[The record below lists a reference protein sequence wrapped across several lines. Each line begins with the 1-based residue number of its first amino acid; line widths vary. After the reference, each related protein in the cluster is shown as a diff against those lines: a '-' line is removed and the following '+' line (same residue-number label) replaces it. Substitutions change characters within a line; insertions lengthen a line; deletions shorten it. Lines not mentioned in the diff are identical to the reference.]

1 MSVQAK
7 TKPVVLVAEDDED
20 ILALVVF
27 DLEDEGYEVLTAR
40 NGKEAI
46 SLAFDRLPDLIL
58 LDVAMPGLDGY
69 EVTRR
74 LRAEES
80 TRGTPVVLLTAR
92 AQVRD
97 VILGFEAGANDYV
110 TKPFRPDELPHP
122 PARRPRAPLAIE
134 NRPGHPG
141 RGSAERAPPKGDFSG
156 GSYRFHTAF
165 APLLSTPVADD
176 VIDLAHRREKER
188 KWRAFTEC
196 GKRET
201 ARRWPGG

>member
-74 LRAEES
+74 LRADEL

-92 AQVRD
+92 AQVKD

-110 TKPFRPDELPHP
+110 TKPFRPDELRTRLH
-122 PARRPRAPLAIE
+122 AAL
-134 NRPGHPG
+134 G
-141 RGSAERAPPKGDFSG
+141 R
-156 GSYRFHTAF
+156 H
-165 APLLSTPVADD
+165 
-176 VIDLAHRREKER
+176 
-188 KWRAFTEC
+188 
-196 GKRET
+196 
-201 ARRWPGG
+201 

>member
-1 MSVQAK
+1 VSVQAK
-7 TKPVVLVAEDDED
+7 IKPVVLVAEDDED

-110 TKPFRPDELPHP
+110 TKPFRPDELRTRLH
-122 PARRPRAPLAIE
+122 AALGRR
-134 NRPGHPG
+134 
-141 RGSAERAPPKGDFSG
+141 
-156 GSYRFHTAF
+156 
-165 APLLSTPVADD
+165 
-176 VIDLAHRREKER
+176 
-188 KWRAFTEC
+188 
-196 GKRET
+196 
-201 ARRWPGG
+201 

>member
-74 LRAEES
+74 LRADES
-80 TRGTPVVLLTAR
+80 TRGIPVVLLTAR
-92 AQVRD
+92 AQVKD

-110 TKPFRPDELPHP
+110 TKPFRPDELRTRLH
-122 PARRPRAPLAIE
+122 AALGRR
-134 NRPGHPG
+134 
-141 RGSAERAPPKGDFSG
+141 
-156 GSYRFHTAF
+156 
-165 APLLSTPVADD
+165 
-176 VIDLAHRREKER
+176 
-188 KWRAFTEC
+188 
-196 GKRET
+196 
-201 ARRWPGG
+201 

>member
-40 NGKEAI
+40 DGKEAI
-46 SLAFDRLPDLIL
+46 RLAFERLPDLIL

-74 LRAEES
+74 LRADES

-92 AQVRD
+92 AQVKD

-110 TKPFRPDELPHP
+110 TKPFRPDELRTRLH
-122 PARRPRAPLAIE
+122 AALGRR
-134 NRPGHPG
+134 
-141 RGSAERAPPKGDFSG
+141 
-156 GSYRFHTAF
+156 
-165 APLLSTPVADD
+165 
-176 VIDLAHRREKER
+176 
-188 KWRAFTEC
+188 
-196 GKRET
+196 
-201 ARRWPGG
+201 

>member
-1 MSVQAK
+1 M
-7 TKPVVLVAEDDED
+7 LVAEDDED

-27 DLEDEGYEVLTAR
+27 DLEDEGYVLTAR

-92 AQVRD
+92 AQVR
-97 VILGFEAGANDYV
+97 
-110 TKPFRPDELPHP
+110 T
-122 PARRPRAPLAIE
+122 
-134 NRPGHPG
+134 
-141 RGSAERAPPKGDFSG
+141 
-156 GSYRFHTAF
+156 
-165 APLLSTPVADD
+165 
-176 VIDLAHRREKER
+176 
-188 KWRAFTEC
+188 
-196 GKRET
+196 
-201 ARRWPGG
+201 

>member
-27 DLEDEGYEVLTAR
+27 DLEDEGYEVVTAR

-110 TKPFRPDELPHP
+110 TKPFRPDELRTRLH
-122 PARRPRAPLAIE
+122 AALGRR
-134 NRPGHPG
+134 
-141 RGSAERAPPKGDFSG
+141 
-156 GSYRFHTAF
+156 
-165 APLLSTPVADD
+165 
-176 VIDLAHRREKER
+176 
-188 KWRAFTEC
+188 
-196 GKRET
+196 
-201 ARRWPGG
+201 